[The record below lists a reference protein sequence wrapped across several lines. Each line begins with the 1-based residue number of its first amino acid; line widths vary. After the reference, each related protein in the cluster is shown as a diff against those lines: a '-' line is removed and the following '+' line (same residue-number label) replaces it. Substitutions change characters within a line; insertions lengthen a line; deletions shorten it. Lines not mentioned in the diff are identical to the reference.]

1 MPEFLTLK
9 SPDEAR
15 ALFATFD
22 ALSEEP
28 LPLEAC
34 DGRVASR
41 PVRSPEEL
49 PPWPRAVMDGYA
61 VRSSDTF
68 GASETVPAFLRV
80 RGTVPM
86 GEAWSGPRVGPGE
99 ALAVSTGAVVPE
111 PCDAVVM
118 VEYTQKGEGDE
129 LEVLRPAAPGQHLMR
144 AGDDIHRDE
153 VVVEAGHRLRP
164 VDLGALAA
172 LGVRT
177 LMVHRCPRVA
187 ILSTGNEVV
196 AATETPRVGQVRDAN
211 SLILGARARQ
221 AGCEVSFGGIVGD
234 DFEALEA
241 RCSALL
247 AGADVLVLS
256 GGSSAGARDHTAA
269 VLAKLGAE
277 ILIHGIS
284 VRPGKPTILARLGP
298 KPLLGMPGVPTSA
311 TVIFDAFVLPL
322 LWRLG
327 GEVGREVWPM
337 RRRARLT
344 RRVPSVAGREDY
356 IRVKLTG
363 ALAEPILGTSAALS
377 SLVRANGL
385 IVVPAG
391 VEGIAEGAEVEVCLS
406 F

>member
-15 ALFATFD
+15 ALLAGFA
-22 ALSEEP
+22 ALPEEEVP
-28 LPLEAC
+28 FEAC
-34 DGRVASR
+34 DGRVAAR
-41 PVRSPEEL
+41 AIRSPEDL

-61 VRSSDTF
+61 VRSGDTS

-80 RGTVPM
+80 RGSVPM
-86 GEAWSGPRVGPGE
+86 GEAWTGPPVGPGE
-99 ALAVSTGAVVPE
+99 ALGVATGAVVPE

-118 VEYTQKGEGDE
+118 LEYTQTGQGDE

-144 AGDDIHRDE
+144 AGDDLRRDE
-153 VVVEAGHRLRP
+153 IVLEAGQRLRA

-172 LGVRT
+172 LGIRT
-177 LMVHRCPRVA
+177 VWVHRRPRIA

-196 AATETPRVGQVRDAN
+196 APSETPRIGQVRDAN
-211 SLILGARARQ
+211 ASILGAKARQ
-221 AGCEVSFGGIVGD
+221 AGCDVTYGGIVGD
-234 DFEALEA
+234 DFDALRA
-241 RCSALL
+241 RCAALL
-247 AGADVLVLS
+247 EQADALILS
-256 GGSSAGARDHTAA
+256 GGSSAGLRDLTAG
-269 VLAKLGAE
+269 VLTSLGAE
-277 ILIHGIS
+277 ILFHGIS
-284 VRPGKPTILARLGP
+284 VRPGKPTILARLGA

-311 TVIFDAFVLPL
+311 TIIFDAFVVPL

-327 GEVGREVWPM
+327 GEVGREVWPV

-356 IRVKLTG
+356 IRVRLTG
-363 ALAEPILGTSAALS
+363 DLAEPILGGSAALS

-385 IVVPAG
+385 VVVPAG
-391 VEGIAEGAEVEVCLS
+391 VEGLAEGAEVEVCLS

>member
-15 ALFATFD
+15 ALLASFAPVP
-22 ALSEEP
+22 EEEVP
-28 LPLEAC
+28 FEAC
-34 DGRVASR
+34 EGRVAAR
-41 PVRSPEEL
+41 PVRSPENL

-61 VRSSDTF
+61 VRSGDTF

-86 GEAWSGPRVGPGE
+86 GEAWTGPPVGPGE
-99 ALAVSTGAVVPE
+99 TLAVATGAVVPE

-118 VEYTQKGEGDE
+118 LEYTQAGQGDE

-144 AGDDIHRDE
+144 AGDDLRRDE
-153 VVVEAGHRLRP
+153 VVIEAGQRIRA
-164 VDLGALAA
+164 VVLGALAA
-172 LGVRT
+172 LGIRT
-177 LMVHRCPRVA
+177 VTVHRRPRVA

-196 AATETPRVGQVRDAN
+196 APSETPRVGQVRDAN
-211 SLILGARARQ
+211 ASILGALARR
-221 AGCEVSFGGIVGD
+221 AGCDVTLGGIVGD
-234 DFEALEA
+234 DFEALKA
-241 RCSALL
+241 RCAVLVE
-247 AGADVLVLS
+247 GADVLILS
-256 GGSSAGARDHTAA
+256 GGSSAGTRDLTAG
-269 VLAKLGAE
+269 VLTALGAD
-277 ILIHGIS
+277 ILFHGIS

-327 GEVGREVWPM
+327 GEVGREVWPV

-356 IRVKLTG
+356 IRVRLIG
-363 ALAEPILGTSAALS
+363 DRAEPILGSSAALS
-377 SLVRANGL
+377 SLLRANGL